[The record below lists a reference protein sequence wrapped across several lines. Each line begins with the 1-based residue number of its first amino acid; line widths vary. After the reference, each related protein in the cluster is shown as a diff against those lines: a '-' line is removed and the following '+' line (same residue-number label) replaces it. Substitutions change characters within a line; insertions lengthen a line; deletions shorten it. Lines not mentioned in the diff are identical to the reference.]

1 MSFRINTN
9 IASLQAQEYLRQT
22 SDIQQKTLGRV
33 TSGLRILSSGDD
45 AAGLAIANS
54 FRSDQAVLDQGIR
67 NANDGLS
74 TLQTIDG
81 GINNISKLLDR
92 ARTLAAQSAS
102 GAFTGNRQ
110 LLNSEFSS
118 VITEIDRQA
127 QSIGLNT
134 GGQFAKSLSVFIGGG
149 KAPDEEILQRTEGLI
164 AQGVAGIVYGRN
176 VIQHANPAGM
186 TRALMSIVHDGATA
200 APVTRRHPADGL
212 ARAQDGPGYVDRQH
226 IRQSCRI
233 D

>member
-9 IASLQAQEYLRQT
+9 IASLEAQEYLRQ
-22 SDIQQKTLGRV
+22 SSEAQQKTIGRV

-45 AAGLAIANS
+45 AAGLAIANT
-54 FRSDQAVLDQGIR
+54 FRSDQAVLNQGIR

-92 ARTLAAQSAS
+92 ARTLATQSAS
-102 GAFTGNRQ
+102 GTFSGNRA

-127 QSIGLNT
+127 QAIGLNT

-149 KAPDEEILQRTEGLI
+149 KAGGGISEIANGSATVDLSASTVDARSLGLKGTQ
-164 AQGVAGIVYGRN
+164 ATGV
-176 VIQHANPAGM
+176 
-186 TRALMSIVHDGATA
+186 SD
-200 APVTRRHPADGL
+200 
-212 ARAQDGPGYVDRQH
+212 
-226 IRQSCRI
+226 
-233 D
+233 